1 MSRFTSKRTYTIV
14 LLLVLFFISITFYSN
29 LEFYKQYIIDKIY
42 STIEFRIEFQESSL
56 TFFPSPGIILNKVT
70 INNKEGNEKVKAE
83 FNTMEFLFSWKIL
96 FGEIE
101 LNNIK
106 FKDGKLELSS
116 LNKNFPDLVNKNA
129 TKSIDLK
136 NVQKIFSFFDLDQIT
151 LNSIHINYTND
162 KNIAENFF
170 FNFLIINSNH
180 KDLLS
185 LNFDLNYQSGNFKSE
200 TKIQYIKNDFN
211 FNSLEIKSNLKFK
224 NFSLKPFKEYYS
236 IINEANFGITYLNG
250 EMSFFK
256 EKFKNEFNVK
266 TELDIND
273 INFIGDPAY
282 PVISVSTELV
292 YFPELKEVQFIS
304 LNVNY
309 ENGAIASANGSLTFA
324 KDIYLNLNIKGDYA
338 DIYKVIYLI
347 VRLVDFK
354 NISTLNFYSHL
365 KILVNRAVFAPYE
378 LKRID
383 LEFDINNTIITFDIN
398 NADTLS
404 GSISGK
410 AKVVASKH
418 SVYEADIS
426 LKEINSEELILK
438 YTQVLYVKG
447 KLSTNFTFSSSGNSL
462 DNFLENLNSTG
473 KLEIK
478 NGELLGYAN
487 ILKPIFSL
495 GKLVNVLGPKGK
507 NTEFK
512 SLSSDYS
519 ILSRNININNLKM
532 IGVGIDAHGSGKIDF
547 DRKIDFRIYTGLGG
561 IAGKALY
568 VPIIY
573 NGIIPDNISYIDP
586 VWIGSVYVGA
596 ILLAGPAGATV
607 GGVAGSAVS
616 EYVNRAWEGMKG
628 IFQFDN
634 SK

>member
-1 MSRFTSKRTYTIV
+1 MT
-14 LLLVLFFISITFYSN
+14 
-29 LEFYKQYIIDKIY
+29 
-42 STIEFRIEFQESSL
+42 
-56 TFFPSPGIILNKVT
+56 G
-70 INNKEGNEKVKAE
+70 G
-83 FNTMEFLFSWKIL
+83 
-96 FGEIE
+96 
-101 LNNIK
+101 
-106 FKDGKLELSS
+106 
-116 LNKNFPDLVNKNA
+116 
-129 TKSIDLK
+129 
-136 NVQKIFSFFDLDQIT
+136 
-151 LNSIHINYTND
+151 
-162 KNIAENFF
+162 
-170 FNFLIINSNH
+170 
-180 KDLLS
+180 
-185 LNFDLNYQSGNFKSE
+185 
-200 TKIQYIKNDFN
+200 
-211 FNSLEIKSNLKFK
+211 
-224 NFSLKPFKEYYS
+224 
-236 IINEANFGITYLNG
+236 
-250 EMSFFK
+250 
-256 EKFKNEFNVK
+256 
-266 TELDIND
+266 IND
-273 INFIGDPAY
+273 INFIGDPVY

-573 NGIIPDNISYIDP
+573 NGIIPDNVSYIDP